1 LAKSRKVAGSGEM
14 AGKGRGNNN
23 RRGFLAIEEMEKVK
37 KNHKGEEK

>member
-14 AGKGRGNNN
+14 AGKWRGNN

-37 KNHKGEEK
+37 KNHKGEKK